1 MSPEEAPMPKQME
14 RTQSDFF
21 EPTPPPDRLPTLQ
34 PEQRTRLLEQIQTL
48 LIEATTAKAVTEAG
62 DEQNRL

>member
-1 MSPEEAPMPKQME
+1 MPKRME
-14 RTQSDFF
+14 RTQPDLF
-21 EPTPPPDRLPTLQ
+21 EPTPPPDRFPTLQ

-48 LIEATTAKAVTEAG
+48 LIEATTAKAATEAG